1 MTREEIKND
10 LKEINIVRH
19 YPQPTC
25 GCMHCRLMRHILD
38 LLSECEM
45 LEARIKELEDQK
57 KFWKDTYTHNHMGTV
72 RQIKEG
78 KP

>member
-1 MTREEIKND
+1 MTN
-10 LKEINIVRH
+10 LKEIKANYRIIEESKLYNISGEYLCYLIFEYER
-19 YPQPTC
+19 
-25 GCMHCRLMRHILD
+25 
-38 LLSECEM
+38 
-45 LEARIKELEDQK
+45 LEAKNKELEDQK